1 MSENPSRRTVVVGVF
16 AVLVVTALVPPA
28 SGGVTAGPAQQV
40 EYGEPSPVN
49 FTVAWPTNGSGNPQA
64 PDAENVT
71 GWAFASGFPVD
82 LTPVGNVTVIAP
94 HDQRTHCN
102 LPANLGNEN
111 MLFGIDRYH
120 TVPAEDNVIDR
131 IDVTLTFFTVADFSA
146 AEGETVAW
154 LDFYD
159 EGEEGPG
166 FRRNRENLWR
176 EDELI
181 ARLDRCVVQP
191 SDPGW
196 YRWYGYI
203 NGSNDGDPD
212 DRTGSDWRSD
222 VWFGDDSDDHAAAY
236 SHWYYVCEC
245 ENRSE
250 AERTLGLP
258 PQYHP
263 HRNSSVRAPN
273 YIQDGEPQRDLN
285 LTLYAPGSKDRLPPP
300 EATRTPTPTAIPT
313 PTPTSADTPT
323 PSPTPPPSSGIG
335 PGFGPVG
342 VLVALGAA
350 VIFLSRR
357 A

>member
-1 MSENPSRRTVVVGVF
+1 MITPVEVVATDGQET
-16 AVLVVTALVPPA
+16 LDIN
-28 SGGVTAGPAQQV
+28 S
-40 EYGEPSPVN
+40 EPSPVN

-71 GWAFASGFPVD
+71 ALAFASGFPVD

-94 HDQRTHCN
+94 YDQRTHCS
-102 LPANLGNEN
+102 LPAYTGARNV
-111 MLFGIDRYH
+111 LFGVDRHYD
-120 TVPAEDNVIDR
+120 TESSEGNASDR
-131 IDVTLTFFTVADFSA
+131 IDETLQFFTVADFSA
-146 AEGETVAW
+146 AKGETVAW

-159 EGEEGPG
+159 EGESGPG
-166 FRRNRENLWR
+166 FGPSLENLWR

-181 ARLDRCVVQP
+181 ARLDQCVVQP

-203 NGSNDGDPD
+203 NGSNDGQPRAPNADNGDPEDDTPDWRTEEWWGDDPD
-212 DRTGSDWRSD
+212 ES
-222 VWFGDDSDDHAAAY
+222 AAAY
-236 SHWYYVCEC
+236 SNWYYVCEC
-245 ENRSE
+245 EDRRE
-250 AERTLGLP
+250 AELTLGLP

-313 PTPTSADTPT
+313 STPTSADTPT
-323 PSPTPPPSSGIG
+323 PSPTPSPASDSGAS
-335 PGFGPVG
+335 GFGILAT
-342 VLVALGAA
+342 VLALVTGLT
-350 VIFLSRR
+350 VLCYLD
-357 A
+357 